1 MSRRLSHAT
10 LSRLEEGALRL
21 VDHIEDITAR
31 RELIRLAQREY
42 GFGGDGYDLEGVVC
56 GGPRT

>member
-31 RELIRLAQREY
+31 RELIRLAQREGAY
-42 GFGGDGYDLEGVVC
+42 FGCSGTLSA
-56 GGPRT
+56 PMIK